1 MYEDKTSEYLNKIF
15 ERETEKDKI
24 RKEWLENPYDPNL
37 VKEFKE
43 LLDDTSKNEND
54 IQKYLEDHTMLIP
67 TPHMLNHQLHFN
79 FFISKLPLGQR
90 YKTDFVYLTK
100 SSDSWWVVLMELEN
114 QHKKMFKGN
123 HTHAE
128 FSKDFYAAFQQ
139 IKDWK
144 SYLTDNKGDFLKS
157 IDRLRYPLHENKVYF
172 KYVLVIGRNIEKD
185 NFAQRRVAL
194 AQEEECFGDLRIIT
208 YDTLLSYYNRSRRLP
223 LESIVVS
230 PYQGDKFKIKKLPTG
245 EISTSAFGYLKP
257 DDIYIS
263 SSDIEKFRNK
273 DYEIDKWL
281 DGKQLEYNEKYTAE
295 GLAAK
300 SNNPLIKAIPKSSL

>member
-1 MYEDKTSEYLNKIF
+1 MYEDQISEYINNMIKQDM
-15 ERETEKDKI
+15 EREKRIREFQESTYDK
-24 RKEWLENPYDPNL
+24 NL
-37 VKEFKE
+37 VKEFQE
-43 LLDDTSKNEND
+43 LLNDTSKNEND
-54 IQKYLEDHTMLIP
+54 IQKYLENHTMLIP

-90 YKTDFVYLTK
+90 YKTDIVYLTK

-123 HTHAE
+123 HNHAE

-144 SYLTDNKGDFLKS
+144 SYLTDNKGEFLKS

-185 NFAQRRVAL
+185 NFEQRRAAL
-194 AQEEECFGDLRIIT
+194 AQEEKYFGDLRIIT
-208 YDTLLSYYNRSRRLP
+208 YDTLLSYYNQNRRLP

-230 PYQGDKFKIKKLPTG
+230 PYQGDRFAIKKLPTSK
-245 EISTSAFGYLKP
+245 ISTSAFGYLKP
-257 DDIYIS
+257 DDLYIE
-263 SSDIEKFRNK
+263 SSDIEKFRAE

-281 DGKQLEYNEKYTAE
+281 AGKQLGYNEKYTAE

-300 SNNPLIKAIPKSSL
+300 SKNPLMKAILG

>member
-1 MYEDKTSEYLNKIF
+1 MYTDETSEYLNKIF
-15 ERETEKDKI
+15 EREMEKDKRI
-24 RKEWLENPYDPNL
+24 KEWRENSYDQNL

-54 IQKYLEDHTMLIP
+54 IQKFLEEHTMLIP
-67 TPHMLNHQLHFN
+67 TPHMLNHWLHFN

-90 YKTDFVYLTK
+90 YKTDIVYLTK

-123 HTHAE
+123 YNHAE

-144 SYLTDNKGDFLKS
+144 SYLTDNKGEFLKS

-172 KYVLVIGRNIEKD
+172 KYVLVIGRNNEKD
-185 NFAQRRVAL
+185 TSEQRRAAL
-194 AQEEECFGDLRIIT
+194 AQEEVCFGDLRIIT
-208 YDTLLSYYNRSRRLP
+208 YDTLLSYYNQSRRLP

-230 PYQGDKFKIKKLPTG
+230 PYQGDRFTIKKLPTG
-245 EISTSAFGYLKP
+245 EINTPAFAYLKP
-257 DDIYIS
+257 DDLYMS
-263 SSDIEKFRNK
+263 SSDIEKFRAE

-281 DGKQLEYNEKYTAE
+281 AGNQLVYNEKYTAE
-295 GLAAK
+295 GLAAR
-300 SNNPLIKAIPKSSL
+300 SDNPLIKKILS